1 MAISRTLDAN
11 ARYQESHEWVRLE
24 GDIYACGVSDFAQ
37 SNLMDV
43 VYVELP
49 EVGATLARGENFG
62 AIESVKSA
70 NDLYMP
76 LSGEIVEV
84 NAELEDLPEKV
95 NEEPYGEGWMIKI
108 RPSNPDEWNELL
120 DGPAYDTFVETE
132 L

>member
-11 ARYQESHEWVRLE
+11 ARYQKSHEWARPE
-24 GDIYACGVSDFAQ
+24 GDVYVCSVSDFAQ

-43 VYVELP
+43 VYIELP
-49 EVGATLARGENFG
+49 EVGTTLERGEVFG

-84 NAELEDLPEKV
+84 NSDLEDVPENV
-95 NEEPYGEGWMIKI
+95 NEDPYGAGWMIKI
-108 RPSNPDEWNELL
+108 RPSKPDEWNELL
-120 DGPAYDTFVETE
+120 DGPAYD
-132 L
+132 